1 MASGIREAT
10 LVEDEE
16 LKADGKKR
24 KFKPLQAM
32 RKLFSKGRRKA
43 KDDASPV
50 SVVAI
55 KARSTNTLQEDDDD
69 DGGFRNRQSQSRLL
83 GGTRSISEDSV
94 FSPERETTN
103 LQTLKQR
110 AVSEESVPRT
120 ALQAELYTKISERR
134 SQYSDEDDGLP
145 HSPTPPSVTTADI
158 IMCGSLKPL
167 PAGGKSISR
176 ESDKS
181 LISTD
186 GSETEDD
193 LFKSPLKSAEALNL
207 SWKEKPLE
215 SEMTIDFDKLGS
227 TELLKSKHAK
237 DKISVKPRKGKTTR
251 QSRKKQNQLFY
262 SLPSLNEESPD
273 KGHSQDESHG
283 SSPDLTSETVDDVFE
298 SKPSHVSPV
307 DKANESEKLQKEE
320 RTISSPQKPS
330 RRPKSVSSASLPS
343 EHLSKPEVLR
353 SSLKRLEAAG
363 ISEAATKNG
372 VEITKENDKR
382 GSSGE
387 RREDQEEIEAG
398 GIGASLTL
406 PPSPLTSDSG
416 EKKSSSPFV
425 SSVLTSSYSSPS
437 SSITKMKSSEMTTSH
452 GRCSVTTDF
461 AENLSFSDQ
470 PLRSSS
476 LKSGTCTRLKKDEV
490 SGLSS
495 AISLIPSTSDV
506 SPCVSS
512 PAEAKKES
520 PSLKVSPTLSLSPKE
535 DYKMKRQVRSKTL
548 PQPVSKEEQFSF
560 RVQRAASHREEV
572 TVASQAAS
580 PEVLPKHHFLKPVRS
595 DSQSALLKERVVE
608 SASTNKPEWITLA
621 KKRMDEKREEQTS
634 SAVEVKDPTS
644 SKQKIEDETGSPG
657 SKVQP
662 MSDPAMSA
670 MSSTG
675 SVSSIASRMEKM
687 PGPTQVPSRDL
698 SQKASV
704 AISAAALSSRG
715 TSIKTV
721 AGKPESSVTTTSELS
736 PSISVGRSFFAASGR
751 PASIAKQKG
760 KGEEKKEVK
769 EEAKEST
776 ASKDSLKLKAQTTNS
791 LSSTSVTPPAWSS
804 VVGFSGNR
812 SQQSSMQSV
821 ASASTTTARP
831 EAKASPAKSSFLT
844 KSSNLESKE
853 EHAELKQDIPAWR
866 ANLGQRKKDVGATS
880 DIKIELI
887 EISSNTRE

>member
-1 MASGIREAT
+1 MYVASSMAVH
-10 LVEDEE
+10 LPVH
-16 LKADGKKR
+16 
-24 KFKPLQAM
+24 
-32 RKLFSKGRRKA
+32 A
-43 KDDASPV
+43 KMK
-50 SVVAI
+50 I
-55 KARSTNTLQEDDDD
+55 MIIC
-69 DGGFRNRQSQSRLL
+69 
-83 GGTRSISEDSV
+83 SIS
-94 FSPERETTN
+94 
-103 LQTLKQR
+103 
-110 AVSEESVPRT
+110 
-120 ALQAELYTKISERR
+120 
-134 SQYSDEDDGLP
+134 
-145 HSPTPPSVTTADI
+145 
-158 IMCGSLKPL
+158 
-167 PAGGKSISR
+167 
-176 ESDKS
+176 
-181 LISTD
+181 
-186 GSETEDD
+186 
-193 LFKSPLKSAEALNL
+193 
-207 SWKEKPLE
+207 
-215 SEMTIDFDKLGS
+215 
-227 TELLKSKHAK
+227 
-237 DKISVKPRKGKTTR
+237 
-251 QSRKKQNQLFY
+251 
-262 SLPSLNEESPD
+262 
-273 KGHSQDESHG
+273 
-283 SSPDLTSETVDDVFE
+283 DLTSETVDDVFE

-372 VEITKENDKR
+372 VEVTKENDKR

-416 EKKSSSPFV
+416 EKKSSSLFV

-476 LKSGTCTRLKKDEV
+476 LKSGNMHTSKVKDEV

-715 TSIKTV
+715 TSIKAV

-736 PSISVGRSFFAASGR
+736 PSISVGRSFFASSGR

-791 LSSTSVTPPAWSS
+791 LSSNSVTPPAWSS
-804 VVGFSGNR
+804 VGFSGNR

-844 KSSNLESKE
+844 KSSNLEVASKE

-887 EISSNTRE
+887 EISSNTRRVGGGEASQKNEETPKEQGSSTKVYMILLIADLLYRELRN

>member
-1 MASGIREAT
+1 MYVASSMAVH
-10 LVEDEE
+10 LPVH
-16 LKADGKKR
+16 
-24 KFKPLQAM
+24 
-32 RKLFSKGRRKA
+32 A
-43 KDDASPV
+43 KMK
-50 SVVAI
+50 I
-55 KARSTNTLQEDDDD
+55 MIIC
-69 DGGFRNRQSQSRLL
+69 
-83 GGTRSISEDSV
+83 SIS
-94 FSPERETTN
+94 
-103 LQTLKQR
+103 
-110 AVSEESVPRT
+110 
-120 ALQAELYTKISERR
+120 
-134 SQYSDEDDGLP
+134 
-145 HSPTPPSVTTADI
+145 
-158 IMCGSLKPL
+158 
-167 PAGGKSISR
+167 
-176 ESDKS
+176 
-181 LISTD
+181 
-186 GSETEDD
+186 
-193 LFKSPLKSAEALNL
+193 
-207 SWKEKPLE
+207 
-215 SEMTIDFDKLGS
+215 
-227 TELLKSKHAK
+227 
-237 DKISVKPRKGKTTR
+237 
-251 QSRKKQNQLFY
+251 
-262 SLPSLNEESPD
+262 
-273 KGHSQDESHG
+273 
-283 SSPDLTSETVDDVFE
+283 DLTSETVDDVFE

-372 VEITKENDKR
+372 VEVTKENDKR

-416 EKKSSSPFV
+416 EKKSSSLFV

-476 LKSGTCTRLKKDEV
+476 LKSGNMHTSKVKDEV

-715 TSIKTV
+715 TSIKAV

-844 KSSNLESKE
+844 KSSNLEVASKE

-887 EISSNTRE
+887 EISSNTRRVGGGEASQKNEETPKEQGSSTKVYMILLIADLLYRELRN

>member
-1 MASGIREAT
+1 MLRACELQLPSVAESADVTPLAMTSLLRQSRGVGTDR
-10 LVEDEE
+10 E

-330 RRPKSVSSASLPS
+330 RRPKSA
-343 EHLSKPEVLR
+343 
-353 SSLKRLEAAG
+353 
-363 ISEAATKNG
+363 
-372 VEITKENDKR
+372 VEIQFTQVGNMH
-382 GSSGE
+382 
-387 RREDQEEIEAG
+387 
-398 GIGASLTL
+398 
-406 PPSPLTSDSG
+406 TS
-416 EKKSSSPFV
+416 KV
-425 SSVLTSSYSSPS
+425 
-437 SSITKMKSSEMTTSH
+437 
-452 GRCSVTTDF
+452 
-461 AENLSFSDQ
+461 
-470 PLRSSS
+470 
-476 LKSGTCTRLKKDEV
+476 KDEV

-880 DIKIELI
+880 PAILESRWGRGSQKNEETPKEQGSSTKMSAANKEHQVDPCRGSVAGRPSKNNFILI
-887 EISSNTRE
+887 MSSDQPAKFFLRTLLSVQNES

>member
-1 MASGIREAT
+1 MYVASSMAVHLPVYA
-10 LVEDEE
+10 
-16 LKADGKKR
+16 KMKR
-24 KFKPLQAM
+24 DVM
-32 RKLFSKGRRKA
+32 
-43 KDDASPV
+43 
-50 SVVAI
+50 I
-55 KARSTNTLQEDDDD
+55 IC
-69 DGGFRNRQSQSRLL
+69 
-83 GGTRSISEDSV
+83 SIS
-94 FSPERETTN
+94 
-103 LQTLKQR
+103 
-110 AVSEESVPRT
+110 
-120 ALQAELYTKISERR
+120 
-134 SQYSDEDDGLP
+134 
-145 HSPTPPSVTTADI
+145 
-158 IMCGSLKPL
+158 
-167 PAGGKSISR
+167 
-176 ESDKS
+176 
-181 LISTD
+181 
-186 GSETEDD
+186 
-193 LFKSPLKSAEALNL
+193 
-207 SWKEKPLE
+207 
-215 SEMTIDFDKLGS
+215 
-227 TELLKSKHAK
+227 
-237 DKISVKPRKGKTTR
+237 
-251 QSRKKQNQLFY
+251 
-262 SLPSLNEESPD
+262 
-273 KGHSQDESHG
+273 
-283 SSPDLTSETVDDVFE
+283 DLTSETVDDVFE
-298 SKPSHVSPV
+298 SKPSQVSPV

-372 VEITKENDKR
+372 VEVTKENDKR

-416 EKKSSSPFV
+416 EKKSSSLFV

-452 GRCSVTTDF
+452 GRCSATTDF

-476 LKSGTCTRLKKDEV
+476 LKSGNTSKVKDEV

-495 AISLIPSTSDV
+495 AISLMPSTSDV

-580 PEVLPKHHFLKPVRS
+580 PEVLPKQHFLKPVRS

-608 SASTNKPEWITLA
+608 SASINKPEWITLA

-634 SAVEVKDPTS
+634 SAGEVKDPTS
-644 SKQKIEDETGSPG
+644 SKQKTEDETGSLG

-715 TSIKTV
+715 TSIK
-721 AGKPESSVTTTSELS
+721 GKPESSVTTTSELS
-736 PSISVGRSFFAASGR
+736 PSISVGRSFFASSGR

-776 ASKDSLKLKAQTTNS
+776 ASKDTLKLKAQTTNS

-821 ASASTTTARP
+821 TSASTTTARP

-844 KSSNLESKE
+844 KSSNLEVASKE

-887 EISSNTRE
+887 EISSNTRRVGGGEASQKNEETPKEQGSSTKVYMILLIADLLYRELRN